1 MFNKFKNDLETV
13 LKIFRYSMQAPVYT
27 ENMKELTDIY
37 GNFSFLQYNNITGMA
52 LLEEYLMKSNSDAR
66 IFLCKY
72 AGKPEQWDARFCNFF
87 HRSITN
93 EGFGYSFNMA
103 NFWDIFSN
111 TSFNQNFSHIM
122 RPKGHDESV
131 ITSDDDTRIYPK
143 EGILY
148 PEVNM

>member
-72 AGKPEQWDARFCNFF
+72 AGKPEQWDTKFCNSF

-93 EGFGYSFNMA
+93 EGFG
-103 NFWDIFSN
+103 
-111 TSFNQNFSHIM
+111 
-122 RPKGHDESV
+122 
-131 ITSDDDTRIYPK
+131 
-143 EGILY
+143 
-148 PEVNM
+148 